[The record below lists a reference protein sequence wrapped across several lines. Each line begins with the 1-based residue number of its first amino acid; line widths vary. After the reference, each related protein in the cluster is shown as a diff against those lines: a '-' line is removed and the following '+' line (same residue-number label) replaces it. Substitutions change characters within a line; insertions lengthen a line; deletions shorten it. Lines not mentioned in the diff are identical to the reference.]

1 MELSY
6 SQNLED
12 YHLSLAF
19 AGQATGTYIDIGAG
33 HPIADNV
40 SFWFYERGW
49 RGIVVEPQF
58 ELAALYGRLRP
69 RDVAVCGLIGRE
81 NGEAA
86 FHMVDRLHGLSTTRE
101 DVAQNARAFD
111 VDYRTLRLPV
121 TTLAQLCE
129 SHDVGSIDFLK
140 IDVEGAESDVLFGGD
155 WKRFRPKVIVA
166 EAVSPMSSE
175 PSWQDWEP
183 FLLAQGYRF
192 VLFDTL
198 NRFYVAQEHPD
209 IMARLPTE
217 RAPWH
222 AVRHMYEIGRAPE
235 NEQHPDHVLAQEL
248 ARGFWASLPY
258 LDPSLITSILAR
270 VRRITKHED
279 LAALATI
286 VDSEPFRAALG
297 RVACGY
303 DGGQIAD
310 E

>member
-19 AGQATGTYIDIGAG
+19 AGQETGTYIDIGAG

-49 RGIVVEPQF
+49 RGIVVEPQP

-69 RDVAVCGLIGRE
+69 RDIAVRGLIGRE
-81 NGEAA
+81 NGEAD

-101 DVAQNARAFD
+101 DVAQKTRAFD
-111 VDYRTLRLPV
+111 VDYQTHRLPV

-129 SHDVGSIDFLK
+129 SHDVGPIDFLK

-183 FLLAQGYRF
+183 FLVAQGYRF

-198 NRFYVAQEHPD
+198 NRFYVAQEHSD
-209 IMARLPTE
+209 IMVRLPTE

-235 NEQHPDHVLAQEL
+235 NTQHPDHALAQEL

-258 LDPSLITSILAR
+258 LDPSLVTSMLAR
-270 VRRITKHED
+270 ARRMTKQED
-279 LAALATI
+279 LAALAAA
-286 VDSEPFRAALG
+286 VDSEQFRASLG
-297 RVACGY
+297 RIACGY
-303 DGGQIAD
+303 DGGQIVD